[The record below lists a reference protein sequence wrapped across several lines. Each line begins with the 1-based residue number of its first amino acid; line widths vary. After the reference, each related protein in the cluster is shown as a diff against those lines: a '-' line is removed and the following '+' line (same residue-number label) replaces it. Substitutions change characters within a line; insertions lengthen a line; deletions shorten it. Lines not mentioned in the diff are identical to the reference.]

1 MISLLYQRFIVCLC
15 VVFLCLSL
23 PSQGFAEEGVRFNF
37 KDADIRAV
45 IKFVSAFTHKNYLID
60 NRVKGKV
67 TIISPESV
75 PRKAA
80 YKVFLSVLE
89 MNGFTIVEAGAITK
103 ILPLAEGRQKAIP
116 LQTKGRPSMGDRLIT
131 RVVKVKNTNAQQLVA
146 VLRPLLSPNSNLVA
160 YASANMLLLTD
171 SSSNVRRI
179 LDIIDVLDVGNTSGV
194 KLMPLMYA
202 SADKLAR
209 ILTGIFGAAGGRA
222 KVAGAAGGVKILAY
236 APQNILV
243 IVGPSSVAE
252 EVAVVVHKLDKKP
265 EHAAG
270 NLHVRYLK
278 NADAEA
284 VAKLLGGIS
293 TDSAAS
299 AAGAKAAPVTG
310 LKPLFSK
317 EVKIVADPS
326 TNALIITS
334 DPSDWESIN
343 KIIDK
348 LDIRRLQVFIEAL
361 VVEVRGSTT
370 KQLGLEWLSGAPLG
384 NGQVTVVGGQNFG
397 TLKTM
402 GAAVGGA
409 AAAAGQT
416 AAQAATVAAVG
427 SLGGG
432 LTAGLVKG
440 QTLGGILRAL
450 ESNGDTNIVSTPNI
464 LTMDNEEAE
473 IIVGRNVPFVTGSS
487 STQAGVANPFTTIER
502 KDVGL
507 TLRVKPQISQG
518 NSIRLEI
525 FQEISS
531 IDIAANTAGAT
542 DIITNK
548 RSIKTVV
555 LANDEETIVLGGLIR
570 DDVTE
575 SVQKLPCLGSIPIAG
590 EAFKFTD
597 VQKQK
602 TNLMVFLRP
611 HIINNIEDIQTIT
624 QKKYLDI
631 KGTYESQES
640 EVSIIFK
647 EERPDFESE
656 LDPKYDHGKK
666 RVDSVMIEEKAKE

>member
-1 MISLLYQRFIVCLC
+1 MISLCYRRFIVL
-15 VVFLCLSL
+15 LCLGVLCFSWPL
-23 PSQGFAEEGVRFNF
+23 LSFAEAGVRFNF

-45 IKFVSAFTHKNYLID
+45 IKFVSAFSHKNYLID

-75 PRKAA
+75 SKKDA
-80 YKVFLSVLE
+80 YKVFLSVLD
-89 MNGFTIVEAGAITK
+89 MNGFTIVEAGAVTK
-103 ILPLAEGRQKAIP
+103 IVPLAEGRQKAIP
-116 LQTKGRPSMGDRLIT
+116 LQTKGRPSLGDRLIT
-131 RVVKVKNTNAQQLVA
+131 RVVKIKHTDAQQLVA

-171 SSSNVRRI
+171 SASNIRRI

-194 KLMPLMYA
+194 KLITLLYA

-209 ILTGIFGAAGGRA
+209 TLTGIYSAKGARPRA
-222 KVAGAAGGVKILAY
+222 PGAAGGVKILAY

-243 IVGPSSVAE
+243 VIGPSSIAE
-252 EVAVVVHKLDKKP
+252 EVATVVRRLDKKP

-270 NLHVRYLK
+270 NLHIRYLK

-293 TDSAAS
+293 SDS
-299 AAGAKAAPVTG
+299 AAGAAGAKGAVAVG
-310 LKPLFSK
+310 LKPLFSN
-317 EVKIVADPS
+317 EVKIVADPA
-326 TNALIITS
+326 TNALIITA
-334 DPSDWESIN
+334 DPSDWKSIN
-343 KIIDK
+343 RIVDK

-361 VVEVRGSTT
+361 VIEVRGSTT
-370 KQLGLEWLSGAPLG
+370 KQLGLEWLSGVPLG
-384 NGQVTVVGGQNFG
+384 NGVTLVGGQNFG
-397 TLKTM
+397 TLKST
-402 GAAVGGA
+402 GAAIGGA
-409 AAAAGQT
+409 TATAGQT
-416 AAQAATVAAVG
+416 ANQVAAVAAVA

-432 LTAGLVKG
+432 LTAGIVRG

-473 IIVGRNVPFVTGSS
+473 IVVGQNVPFVTGSS

-531 IDIAANTAGAT
+531 IDLAANTAGAT

-548 RSIKTVV
+548 RSIKTVI
-555 LANDEETIVLGGLIR
+555 LANNEETIVLGGLIR

-575 SVQKLPCLGSIPIAG
+575 SVQKVPCLGNIPIAG
-590 EAFKFTD
+590 EIFKFTD
-597 VQKQK
+597 VKKQK
-602 TNLMVFLRP
+602 INLMVFLRP

-631 KGTYESQES
+631 KSAYESQRS
-640 EVSIIFK
+640 EVSIIFGENK
-647 EERPDFESE
+647 PNFSSE
-656 LDPKYDHGKK
+656 LDPSKNYRTKK
-666 RVDSVMIEEKAKE
+666 RQDLKIQEKINK